1 MAVLTGMEA
10 SVRSVGQ
17 GHPATFYGPLL
28 QTLTISTLY
37 NFLIQSKGP
46 VFTYNVSKCNLFK
59 KFNYYIF
66 FNKNY
71 MVLSH
76 HIVY

>member
-17 GHPATFYGPLL
+17 GHPATFYGPFL
-28 QTLTISTLY
+28 QTLTINTLY

-46 VFTYNVSKCNLFK
+46 VLLIMSQSVINLK
-59 KFNYYIF
+59 I
-66 FNKNY
+66 
-71 MVLSH
+71 
-76 HIVY
+76 